1 MKKICLYLTVFV
13 VTFIGI
19 SFFVPKEEK
28 QENLGDNETIYGDR
42 EDYGFNFNEKTIIN
56 EKIVAFDNT
65 STDYV
70 RYFVV
75 EFSNNQYVS
84 YSYYFLKS
92 HNQYLDVYNEH
103 VKTVVDYNYDEL
115 MLKTLDDISYATY
128 DEFIYNI
135 QELIDDNSIYLI
147 Y

>member
-1 MKKICLYLTVFV
+1 MKKIFLYLTVFV
-13 VTFIGI
+13 VTFIGV
-19 SFFVPKEEK
+19 SFFVPLEEK

-135 QELIDDNSIYLI
+135 QELIEDNSIYLI